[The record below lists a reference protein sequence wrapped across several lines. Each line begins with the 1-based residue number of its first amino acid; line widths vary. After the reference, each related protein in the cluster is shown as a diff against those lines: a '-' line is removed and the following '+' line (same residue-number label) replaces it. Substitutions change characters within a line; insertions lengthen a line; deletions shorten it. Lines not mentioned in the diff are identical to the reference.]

1 MAFSEEQEAFL
12 LERLTRNG
20 GVTAEILYD
29 FIKGSRTVSRIY
41 VMTETYGRYVIPKDI
56 EIFLE
61 EKCRR
66 GLVVKSKGN
75 GQVVWRPTSALY
87 LDMRKKATI

>member
-1 MAFSEEQEAFL
+1 MAFSDEQEVFL

-20 GVTAEILYD
+20 GITAEILYD

-41 VMTETYGRYVIPKDI
+41 VMTETYGRYVILKDI
-56 EIFLE
+56 EMFLE

-66 GLVVKSKGN
+66 GLIIKSEDN
-75 GQVVWRPTSALY
+75 GKVVWRPTSALY
-87 LDMRKKATI
+87 LDMRKKAMA